1 MTVANTLK
9 QFYDALYKRYGAQ
22 KWWPA
27 ETPFE
32 VMLGAVLTQNT
43 SWANVARA
51 LNNLKEAGLFSP
63 GKLQK
68 VDAEQLAKLIRP
80 AGYFNVKARR
90 LRNLLDW
97 LFENYQGSVEQM
109 LADDLSRIRPSL
121 LTVSGVGPETCDS
134 ILLYA
139 AHKPTFVVDTYTYR
153 VLVHHNLIWEDAT
166 YEDIKALFEDNLPE
180 DVALY
185 NEYHALLVRVGK
197 EYCRPEPRHK
207 GCPLE
212 PFLP

>member
-1 MTVANTLK
+1 MSIADTLK
-9 QFYDALYKRYGAQ
+9 NYYEVLSKRYGPQ

-27 ETPFE
+27 DTPFE
-32 VMLGAVLTQNT
+32 VMLGAILTQNT
-43 SWANVARA
+43 SWANVTRA
-51 LNNLKEAGLFSP
+51 LDNLKEAGLLSP
-63 GKLQK
+63 QKLYEI
-68 VDAEQLAKLIRP
+68 DSEQLAQLIKP
-80 AGYFNVKARR
+80 AGYFNIKAKR
-90 LRNLLDW
+90 LKNLLDW
-97 LFENYQGSVEQM
+97 LFQNYQGSVQQM
-109 LADDLSRIRPSL
+109 LADDLVRLRPSL
-121 LTVSGVGPETCDS
+121 LTVSGIGPETCDS

-139 AHKPTFVVDTYTYR
+139 AGKPTFVVDTYTYR
-153 VLVHHNLIWEDAT
+153 VLVRHNLIWEDAT
-166 YEDIKALFEDNLPE
+166 YDDIKALFEDNLPE

>member
-1 MTVANTLK
+1 MTTADNLK
-9 QFYDALYKRYGAQ
+9 QFYQALLKHYGPQ

-43 SWANVARA
+43 SWANVTKA
-51 LNNLKEAGLFSP
+51 LNNLKEAGLLSP
-63 GKLQK
+63 EKLHQI
-68 VDAEQLAKLIRP
+68 DTEQLAELIKP
-80 AGYFNVKARR
+80 AGYFNIKAKR
-90 LRNLLDW
+90 LSNLLDW

-109 LADDLSRIRPSL
+109 LADDLSRLRPSL
-121 LTVSGVGPETCDS
+121 LTVSGIGPETCDS

-139 AHKPTFVVDTYTYR
+139 TGKPTFVVDTYTYR
-153 VLVHHNLIWEDAT
+153 VLVRHNLIWEDAT
-166 YEDIKALFEDNLPE
+166 YDDIKALFEDNLRE

-197 EYCRPEPRHK
+197 ECCRPQPRCE